1 MGAGMSESAILAAF
15 YRNNRFCELT
25 AYDMHARSGFRPNH
39 PFCQSLL
46 QRGMIRSQSG
56 FYRLSPS
63 GERRVSEMIAMG
75 TLPKAARVLTAT
87 PQGGAA

>member
-1 MGAGMSESAILAAF
+1 MSEAAILAAF

-25 AYDMHARSGFRPNH
+25 AYDMQSRCGFGPNH
-39 PFCQSLL
+39 PFSQSLL
-46 QRGMIRSQSG
+46 QRKMIRSDSG
-56 FYRLSPS
+56 FYRLSPA